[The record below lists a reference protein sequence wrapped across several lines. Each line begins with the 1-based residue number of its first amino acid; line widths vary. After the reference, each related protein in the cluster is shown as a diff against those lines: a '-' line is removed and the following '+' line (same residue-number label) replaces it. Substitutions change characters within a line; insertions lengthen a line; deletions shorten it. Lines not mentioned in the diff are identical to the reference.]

1 MKKALKTLL
10 IATALLQNLS
20 ETKAQSVG
28 WKMKPV
34 TMTTRWA
41 KDVKVDQPHRE
52 YPRPQLERKKWT
64 NLNGVWEYAVTAK
77 DVSQPSKFDGQI
89 LVPFPIESALSGVK
103 KDLKPEEVVWYKRK
117 IERPVLKANEKLILN
132 FGAVN
137 WDATVY
143 LNGKNIGTHSGGYTS
158 FNFDLT
164 DVLKPGSNELMV
176 KVSNPLEEGI
186 GPRGK
191 QTLNP
196 TQIFYTAS
204 SGIWQTVW
212 MEVVAQSYIKSLKI
226 TPDLDKG
233 VVNLIVNGSGNA
245 PLEVKVLDGKKVI
258 ATLSGLQPS
267 LPGGERNI
275 AIKVPNAK
283 LWSPDSPFL
292 YDLEI
297 TLGKDK
303 VKSYFGMRKVEIK
316 KDEEGIDRIFLN
328 NKYTYNLGTLDQGYW
343 PDGLYTA
350 PTDEALK
357 FDIRAIKAMGFNTIR
372 KHIKF
377 EPARWYFH
385 ADKIGMLVW
394 QDLVQPA
401 VEFRKD
407 PGQPSKDQFE
417 RESKE
422 MLAQF
427 YNYPSITTWVVF
439 NEGWG
444 AYDQER
450 LTKWVKDTDP
460 TRLVNGHSGA
470 SIVSGMLDAG
480 QMKDVTTRSINS
492 DMTDVHSYPFPAIPN
507 ALPGKVRVLGEFGG
521 IGVTVEGHSWNDL
534 YRAHAY
540 GDILTPKEFGQKYS
554 MMMDSL
560 SKFEK
565 QGLSASIYTQ
575 PFDVEREQNGLFT
588 YDRRYIKLPL
598 AEIRAMNEKVWASQ
612 HTKNSSLKL
621 SLEVVPDSLST
632 SYETMLSRF
641 KAGKK
646 DSTFLRLL
654 TVTAFTK
661 RNRLVVSEVLNTYVG
676 QLKNPLAIDNLKF
689 IKFYTVSIKGEAF
702 SVLYKNAIKVN
713 ELTGKEESE
722 KITTRLIERDLI
734 KPLVPKDGAA
744 DWGHITKLVTEQ
756 YGELGKEIALQSEVN
771 DLLGKGKWDILQ
783 TKLPEWY
790 NGYGKNRSWVDAN
803 TLNLIAWGL
812 FEGTLNK
819 DLLNFGLMLSKRSL
833 ELEPGNHYRMDTY
846 ANLLHKLGRTKE
858 AIEWEKKALELDP
871 YITEYKDALEKM
883 EAGAKTWKE

>member
-1 MKKALKTLL
+1 MKVLKTLL
-10 IATALLQNLS
+10 IATALFKIS
-20 ETKAQSVG
+20 TEMKAQSSG
-28 WKMKPV
+28 WKMKPISI
-34 TMTTRWA
+34 MTQWA

-52 YPRPQLERKKWT
+52 YPRPQMERKKWT
-64 NLNGVWEYAVTAK
+64 NLNGLWEHAVTAK
-77 DVSQPSKFDGQI
+77 SAGQPSNFDGQI
-89 LVPFPIESALSGVK
+89 LVPFPLESALSGVK
-103 KDLKPEEVVWYKRK
+103 KDLKPNEILWYKRK
-117 IERPVLKANEKLILN
+117 IERPSLKANEKLILN

-137 WDATVY
+137 WDATIFI
-143 LNGKNIGTHSGGYTS
+143 NGKNIGTHTGGYTS
-158 FNFDLT
+158 FSFDVT
-164 DVLKPGSNELMV
+164 DALRSGSNELVV
-176 KVSNPLEEGI
+176 KVSNPLEDGI

-191 QTLNP
+191 QTLKP
-196 TQIFYTAS
+196 SSIFYTAS

-212 MEVVAQSYIKSLKI
+212 MEVVPANYIKSIRI
-226 TPDLDKG
+226 TPDVDKG
-233 VVNLIVNGSGNA
+233 VVNLVVNSNSSSKT
-245 PLEVKVLDGKKVI
+245 EVSAKVPGCSECGILKQVQDDDHINV
-258 ATLSGLQPS
+258 TL
-267 LPGGERNI
+267 
-275 AIKVPNAK
+275 KVPNAK
-283 LWSPDSPFL
+283 LWIPDDPFL
-292 YDLEI
+292 YDLEVS
-297 TLGKDK
+297 LGNDK

-316 KDEEGIDRIFLN
+316 KDEKGVDRIFLN

-350 PTDEALK
+350 PTDEALR
-357 FDIRAIKAMGFNTIR
+357 FDIEAIKAMGFNTIR

-377 EPARWYFH
+377 EPARWYYH

-401 VEFRKD
+401 AEFRKD
-407 PGQPSKDQFE
+407 PGQQSKDQFE
-417 RESKE
+417 TESKE
-422 MLAQF
+422 LLAQF
-427 YNYPSITTWVVF
+427 HNYPSITTWVLF
-439 NEGWG
+439 NENWG

-460 TRLVNGHSGA
+460 SRLVNGHSGA
-470 SIVSGMLDAG
+470 SIVSGKLDAG
-480 QMKDVTTRSINS
+480 QIKDVTTRSINS
-492 DMTDVHSYPFPAIPN
+492 DMTDVHSYPSPAIPN
-507 ALPGKVRVLGEFGG
+507 ALPGKARVLGEFGG

-534 YRAHAY
+534 YSPHAY
-540 GDILTPKEFGQKYS
+540 GDILTPKQMANQYS
-554 MMMDSL
+554 NMMDSL

-575 PFDVEREQNGLFT
+575 PFDVEREQNGLFS

-598 AEIRAMNEKVWASQ
+598 SEIRAMNEKVWVNQ
-612 HTKNSSLKL
+612 HSKNLSLKF
-621 SLEVVPDSLST
+621 SVKVVPDSLSDG
-632 SYETMLSRF
+632 YETKLARF

-661 RNRLVVSEVLNTYVG
+661 RNRPVVSEVLNTYVR
-676 QLKNPLAIDNLKF
+676 QLNDALSMDNLQF
-689 IKFYTVSIKGEAF
+689 IKFYTVSTKGEAF
-702 SVLYKNAIKVN
+702 SVLYKNAAKVN
-713 ELTGKEESE
+713 ELTGKDESE
-722 KITTRLIERDLI
+722 KITTMLIERDLI

-744 DWGHITKLVTEQ
+744 DWDRITRLATEQ

-783 TKLPEWY
+783 AKLPEWY

-819 DLLNFGLMLSKRSL
+819 DLLHFGLMLSKRSI

-883 EAGAKTWKE
+883 EAGVRTWKE